1 MASGWDRLQA
11 GMDIVLP
18 ISDHADWNELLLT
31 IAESEA
37 KEVYTI
43 HGESE
48 AIIEHYKNSPIKIS
62 EL

>member
-1 MASGWDRLQA
+1 
-11 GMDIVLP
+11 
-18 ISDHADWNELLLT
+18 LT